1 MTKGGIVMR
10 KIRKNNKRGFTLI
23 ELIIVIVIAVI
34 FLAIIIPPIVR
45 AISDAQE
52 FMDYCS

>member
-1 MTKGGIVMR
+1 MR